1 MPSTEFQPAPVP
13 ADEAGRL
20 RALRELEILD
30 TDPEPVFD
38 DLTALATQLIGAP
51 IALVSLVDA
60 DRQWFKS
67 RQGLQ
72 PQQTPRDWSF
82 CAHAILQDG
91 LMEVRDARADPRFAG
106 NPLVVGAPGLR
117 FYAGVALRTTEGHV
131 LGTLCVL
138 DRVPRRLDPG
148 QREALVRLGRSAV
161 YAIEARRAALRL
173 QRAQQ
178 RLHRLAAFRALLAG
192 VSQVVAHADD
202 ERQLLQQACDLALR
216 HAGVGLVYVARPDAG
231 GRFRFLASAGCT
243 DFLGQ
248 VVISSHEHEPQGQGF
263 AGRAWREGRA
273 FYTDDFLGTP
283 ELNPWHAAA
292 GRFGLRAG
300 ATLPIRRDGQ
310 VWAVMTILDEQVAA
324 YDEDLRELLEEL
336 AQHLSR
342 GLDRIDLA
350 RRERES
356 SAMRDLLLDHSQA
369 AIVAVR
375 DGRLVRVNPRLVR
388 MLGFDDASQLLGLQ
402 PRDLAADDAQYRHWQ
417 ELDQALREH
426 PVHGHNLRLRRRD
439 GSLVS
444 CDVSG
449 GVVAR
454 PGGRTVVWTLL
465 DIGERAL
472 LQRQLERALDYQRRL
487 MERNAAGLF
496 TVDAGNGIRDVNP
509 ALCELLGQSRQHLL
523 GRPLACLLGGEQE
536 EHDFAPLL
544 RRAADGAL
552 AAAQEQRFR
561 HRDGSPRM
569 CRVSGVPIELDDGE
583 AGVLWSVIDVTELH
597 EARDTIAFQA
607 SHDALTGLPNRRA
620 LEQHL
625 PQWLG
630 RRRRDGGV
638 VAVGMLDLDDFKP
651 VNDAHGHDA
660 GDVLLREFGARL
672 RALMRD
678 GDFLARFGGDEF
690 VLVLDDLDEQ
700 ACPAQIE
707 WVLQRLHTAVERD
720 FELPRGQRAR
730 VGMSLGLA
738 LMPRHAMDGETLLR
752 QADAALYE
760 LKANKHSRG
769 SWWQIG
775 AGLGPAAACVGLD
788 AVDARAGE
796 LLQAGALQALLDAA
810 ACERR
815 LRAGSARPDESV
827 AAPVLREMA
836 ETEARHLHWLLG
848 PDVDVER
855 IAPRGGERGRAHALM
870 GLPAA
875 MLTRCA
881 ARLREDI
888 ATGLSAAPL
897 MSRTADGVSRI
908 ADARLQL
915 DLQARI
921 EAYEQAV
928 AEYFAVFD
936 APLPA
941 PGTPWARAIA
951 DLLQAVAGL
960 DGMSACLVMR
970 PDSQGR
976 FQVEAGAGTRAQ
988 AIGADLRTERFQ
1000 VQQDDDSAAGRGLVG
1015 NAWRSGRMHST
1026 GEYAWDERLALWHEL
1041 MHGYGVRSVVAIP
1054 VPAQQEGAAFVLAL
1068 FGAWPGQFEA
1078 LRMRRFAGALQ
1089 QRAAQM
1095 WRACRRTPQTPAMP
1109 LELAQ
1114 AYRSA
1119 LFRGGLELHMQPV
1132 IDLRDGSVHR
1142 VEALARLRAPDGT
1155 LVLPASFL
1163 PLLGDAELDRLLRVV
1178 LAQALGWLQRW
1189 ERELP
1194 RLAVAVNLPP
1204 TTLLHP
1210 QCAQW
1215 VAQALHSSGIEPRRL
1230 TLELLETQDFETCAQ
1245 VGAIEALSRLGVK
1258 LAIDDLGSGY
1268 NSLKRLA
1275 ELPFDTIKVDQSLTL
1290 NLRRSPMLSFSLV
1303 STLLKLGRDLGR
1315 QVIIEG
1321 AQDADTVQ
1329 AVLAL
1334 GATLAQGSA
1343 LARPMPAGELQAW
1356 CAARRR
1362 DTADR
1367 SGIGGPLGAL
1377 ALHWALAHGG
1387 AVQPG
1392 AEQDCPVARWLRAS
1406 GAASSVLDW
1415 HEQLHLEP
1423 ASWSTEQPFVAWL
1436 LRELRARP

>member
-1 MPSTEFQPAPVP
+1 MPSTEFQPAPLP
-13 ADEAGRL
+13 TDEATRL
-20 RALRELEILD
+20 RALRDLEILD

-38 DLTALATQLIGAP
+38 DLTALAAQIVGAP
-51 IALVSLVDA
+51 VALVSLVDA

-67 RQGLQ
+67 RRGLQ
-72 PQQTPRDWSF
+72 MQQTPRDWSF
-82 CAHAILQDG
+82 CAHAILEDG
-91 LMEVRDARADPRFAG
+91 LMEVPDARADPRFAG

-117 FYAGVALRTTEGHV
+117 FYAGVALRTAEGHA

-138 DRVPRRLDPG
+138 DRVPRRLDPA
-148 QREALVRLGRSAV
+148 QREALARLGRSAV
-161 YAIEARRAALRL
+161 HAIEARRAALRL

-178 RLHRLAAFRALLAG
+178 RLHRLAAYRALLAG
-192 VSQVVAHADD
+192 VSQAVAHADD

-216 HAGVGLVYVARPDAG
+216 HAGVGLVYVARPDVD
-231 GRFRFLASAGCT
+231 GRFRFLASAGRT
-243 DFLGQ
+243 DYLGQ
-248 VVISSHEHEPQGQGF
+248 IVISTHEHEPQGRGF

-283 ELNPWHAAA
+283 ELNPWHEAA

-300 ATLPIRRDGQ
+300 ATLPIRRAGQ
-310 VWAVMTILDEQVAA
+310 VWAVMTILDAQVAA
-324 YDEDLRELLEEL
+324 YDEDLRELLGEL

-350 RRERES
+350 QRERES

-375 DGRLVRVNPRLVR
+375 DGRLVRVNPRSVR
-388 MLGFDDASQLLGLQ
+388 MLGFDDASQLLALP
-402 PRDLAADDAQYRHWQ
+402 PRDLAADESEYAHWQ
-417 ELDQALREH
+417 ELDEALREH

-449 GVVAR
+449 GVVDQ

-465 DIGERAL
+465 DIGERAQ
-472 LQRQLERALDYQRRL
+472 LQRQLERALAYQRRL
-487 MERNAAGLF
+487 MDRNAAGLF
-496 TVDAGNGIRDVNP
+496 TIDDGAGIRDVNP
-509 ALCELLGQSRQHLL
+509 ALCELLGQRREQLL

-536 EHDFAPLL
+536 AREFTPML
-544 RRAADGAL
+544 RRAAGGML
-552 AAAQEQRFR
+552 AAAQELRFR

-569 CRVSGVPIELDDGE
+569 CRVSGVPIELPDGE
-583 AGVLWSVIDVTELH
+583 PGVLWSVIDVTELH
-597 EARDTIAFQA
+597 QARDTIAFQA

-625 PQWLG
+625 PQVLG
-630 RRRRDGGV
+630 RRRRDGGL

-660 GDVLLREFGARL
+660 GDALLREFGGRL

-678 GDFLARFGGDEF
+678 ADFLARFGGDEF

-700 ACPAQIE
+700 ACASQIE
-707 WVLQRLHTAVERD
+707 WVLQRLHTAVEQD

-738 LMPRHAMDGETLLR
+738 LMPRHGMDGETLLR

-760 LKANKHSRG
+760 LKSHKHSRS

-775 AGLGPAAACVGLD
+775 ACLGPAEASAGLD
-788 AVDARAGE
+788 AFDARAGE
-796 LLQAGALQALLDAA
+796 LLQGGALQAQLDAA

-815 LRAGSARPDESV
+815 LRADSAGPDESV
-827 AAPVLREMA
+827 AAAALRDMA
-836 ETEARHLHWLLG
+836 ETEARHLQWLLG
-848 PDVDVER
+848 PDID
-855 IAPRGGERGRAHALM
+855 IAQIPPRGGERGRAHALM

-888 ATGLSAAPL
+888 AAGLRAAPL
-897 MSRTADGVSRI
+897 MSRTADELGRI

-915 DLQARI
+915 DLQARV
-921 EAYEQAV
+921 EAYERAV

-936 APLPA
+936 APMPA
-941 PGTPWARAIA
+941 PGTPWAQAA
-951 DLLQAVAGL
+951 AHLLEAVAGL
-960 DGMSACLVMR
+960 DGMLACLVMR

-1000 VQQDDDSAAGRGLVG
+1000 VLQDDDTAAGRGLVG
-1015 NAWRSGRMHST
+1015 NAWRSGRVHST
-1026 GEYAWDERLALWHEL
+1026 GEYVEEERLQLWHAL
-1041 MHGYGVRSVVAIP
+1041 MRGYGVRSVMAIP

-1068 FGAWPGQFEA
+1068 FGAWPAQFGT

-1089 QRAAQM
+1089 QRAAQL
-1095 WRACRRTPQTPAMP
+1095 WRACRRTPQAPALP

-1132 IDLRDGSVHR
+1132 IDLRDGSVPR

-1155 LVLPASFL
+1155 LVPPASFL
-1163 PLLGDAELDRLLRVV
+1163 PLLGDAELDRLLRVA
-1178 LAQALGWLQRW
+1178 LEQALGWLRRW
-1189 ERELP
+1189 EPEHP
-1194 RLAVAVNLPP
+1194 RLQVAVNLPP

-1215 VAQALHSSGIEPRRL
+1215 VAQALQSSGIEPQRL
-1230 TLELLETQDFETCAQ
+1230 TLELLETQEFEADSQ
-1245 VGAIEALSRLGVK
+1245 EGAIEALSRLGVK

-1321 AQDADTVQ
+1321 AQDTDTVQ
-1329 AVLAL
+1329 AVFAL
-1334 GATLAQGSA
+1334 GATLAQGFA
-1343 LARPMPAGELQAW
+1343 LARPMPAAQFQAW
-1356 CAARRR
+1356 CAARR
-1362 DTADR
+1362 DVADACGV
-1367 SGIGGPLGAL
+1367 SGPLGAL

-1387 AVQPG
+1387 AAHVG
-1392 AEQDCPVARWLRAS
+1392 VAQDCPVARWLRDC
-1406 GAASSVLDW
+1406 GATAEVLGW
-1415 HEQLHLEP
+1415 HEQLHLDP
-1423 ASWSTEQPFVAWL
+1423 ASWSNDQPFVAWL